1 MSLLDSGSVRIS
13 AKTDYA
19 IRALVEIAAHGAPDH
34 AVTAES
40 IAAAQGIPVRFLLNI
55 LADLR
60 RVGLVDSRRG
70 PVGGWWLA
78 RPADEITVADA
89 VRAVDGQLA
98 HITTAST
105 VGAGAATA
113 QSVSDV
119 WLAVR
124 SSVREVLENITLAD
138 LVAGD
143 YAGADVHSGRENG
156 DGDEN
161 GVIQEVGDDRSE

>member
-34 AVTAES
+34 AVTSES
-40 IAAAQGIPVRFLLNI
+40 IAVAQGIPVRFLLNI

-78 RPADEITVADA
+78 RPADEITMADA

-98 HITTAST
+98 HINSAATG
-105 VGAGAATA
+105 GADVATA

-138 LVAGD
+138 LVAGN
-143 YAGADVHSGRENG
+143 YTSADVRSGRENG
-156 DGDEN
+156 DGDED
-161 GVIQEVGDDRSE
+161 GVVEEVGEDRAQ